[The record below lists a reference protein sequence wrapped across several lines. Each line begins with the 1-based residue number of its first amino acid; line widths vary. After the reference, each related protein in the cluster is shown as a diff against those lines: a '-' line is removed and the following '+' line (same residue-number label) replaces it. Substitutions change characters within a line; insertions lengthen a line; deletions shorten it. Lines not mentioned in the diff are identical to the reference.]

1 MIRQFILL
9 ITILISSFSQDTLTA
24 QKQNTLYIQ
33 DLIQIEE
40 NIAKNFEKYILT
52 EYKIPT
58 ITDLIDD
65 NYLGSNFSVLNR
77 MGENIDFKDSSKL
90 QLKYAITK
98 DEYRK
103 TRDENLGIENF
114 LVQLYN
120 RDLYRDYTTVFS
132 DDTDVNNM
140 YVEFELK
147 SDEAKNIFDLLKN
160 GNSIAKTCVAS
171 LKSTYCNNNDRTI
184 RWYNASSNWIEYDKK
199 DFNKGNITVSSE
211 SILTSE
217 TTKLSN
223 LKVGSYIYIKDKT
236 KNVKMIDDSSG
247 NLQIL
252 KVD

>member
-1 MIRQFILL
+1 
-9 ITILISSFSQDTLTA
+9 
-24 QKQNTLYIQ
+24 
-33 DLIQIEE
+33 
-40 NIAKNFEKYILT
+40 
-52 EYKIPT
+52 
-58 ITDLIDD
+58 
-65 NYLGSNFSVLNR
+65 
-77 MGENIDFKDSSKL
+77 IDFKDSSKL

-103 TRDENLGIENF
+103 TKDENLGIENF

-217 TTKLSN
+217 TTKLSS
-223 LKVGSYIYIKDKT
+223 LK
-236 KNVKMIDDSSG
+236 
-247 NLQIL
+247 
-252 KVD
+252 